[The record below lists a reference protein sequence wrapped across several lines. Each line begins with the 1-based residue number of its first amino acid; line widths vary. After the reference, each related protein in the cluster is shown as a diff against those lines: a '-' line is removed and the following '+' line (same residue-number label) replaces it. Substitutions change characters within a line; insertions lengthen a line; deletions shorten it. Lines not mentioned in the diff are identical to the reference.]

1 VHPALHLKLTHRTLE
16 PLQAVGTEAAAFLDP
31 VLSAFVADRIAWG
44 SNLPAAE
51 QSLPDL
57 VILAQDVLAELS
69 EYRTSRRS
77 SPAPHG
83 GCTPG

>member
-1 VHPALHLKLTHRTLE
+1 
-16 PLQAVGTEAAAFLDP
+16 
-31 VLSAFVADRIAWG
+31 VLSAFGADRIAWG